1 VGEWCETTTTPPR
14 VEVRILQVVE
24 SGDGGGTP
32 TTSGYRRLG
41 ERWGNGGLVAMR
53 RRRGGTTSVACG
65 QGVTSR
71 WVIILRG
78 EIKGVPEL
86 SHSKLKKAAGN
97 GRDEARSR
105 QRTGLDTGRRPTGH
119 TFDAS
124 RDRLGRFNEKKRGK
138 AARGRGCSPHSTR
151 GSTCAASAPA
161 NPCGLGRQ
169 APNHRN
175 DLLLVRNTQAR
186 RDTGVETSAT
196 GRPQRPR
203 VAGTTM

>member
-1 VGEWCETTTTPPR
+1 
-14 VEVRILQVVE
+14 
-24 SGDGGGTP
+24 
-32 TTSGYRRLG
+32 
-41 ERWGNGGLVAMR
+41 MR
-53 RRRGGTTSVACG
+53 RRRGGATSVACG
-65 QGVTSR
+65 QGATSR
-71 WVIILRG
+71 WVCQRRN
-78 EIKGVPEL
+78 KGGAGAQATAR
-86 SHSKLKKAAGN
+86 LKKAAGN
-97 GRDEARSR
+97 GQDEARSS

-119 TFDAS
+119 TFDVS

-203 VAGTTM
+203 VADENLYPRASHPARRTSLASRLLRWLLLTATGGCGR

>member
-1 VGEWCETTTTPPR
+1 VDWWQC
-14 VEVRILQVVE
+14 
-24 SGDGGGTP
+24 GDG
-32 TTSGYRRLG
+32 
-41 ERWGNGGLVAMR
+41 E
-53 RRRGGTTSVACG
+53 VACG
-65 QGVTSR
+65 QGATSR
-71 WVIILRG
+71 WAIIVRG
-78 EIKGVPEL
+78 GGAGAQGTAR
-86 SHSKLKKAAGN
+86 LKKAAGN

-119 TFDAS
+119 TFDVS

-175 DLLLVRNTQAR
+175 HLLLVRNTQAR